1 MGPLAAALDYRK
13 VLIYPRKAQD
23 AHYVGARIEQYQLPA
38 ASRDMAQPAE
48 YQPEPRTVHKVDLRQ
63 VEHEPSHHTVGY
75 CIIYLFSYRARS
87 MMIYPAGGDGVEC
100 LSVIVHLANRNIH
113 AFHLPF
119 YGYILRCSARENAR
133 FLRAKTDFLNN
144 LLSEGYELFKI
155 ISHIVIERKIN
166 LSYNYMITI
175 LPSRA
180 ASADAD
186 RSTLQTM
193 ERNIKRITEEQ
204 IGTQYGYMARVREL
218 LGDRPRGVYM
228 QTFGCQQNEADSE
241 RLCGMAEEM
250 GYTVVSEP
258 EEADLIL
265 VNTCAIREHAELK
278 TLSIAGQ
285 FKHIKEK
292 NPDLLIGIC
301 GCMVSQEHRIDDIKN
316 KYPYID
322 FLFGT
327 SDNYRFP
334 EILYDKLTRGK
345 RQFFENGEEG
355 TVAEGLPVHR
365 FSDFKAWVSIMY
377 GCNNYCTYCV
387 VPYVR
392 GRERS
397 RRREDILEEV
407 RGLADAGYREITLL
421 GQNVNSYGSDG
432 VNGDGYAFADL
443 LEDICKID
451 GNFTVRFMTSHP
463 KDVSEKLT
471 DVIADNP
478 KIARQ
483 FHLPLQSGSDRI
495 LREMNRHYDTA
506 RYLSAVDY
514 MRRRIPDI
522 SLSTDIIVAFPG
534 ETEQDFEDT
543 LSMLRR
549 VRYDSIYSFI
559 YSPRKGTRAAAMDGQ
574 IPPEVS
580 RERFARLLEVQNGI
594 SLELNREF
602 EGRDVDVL
610 VEGISK
616 TDDSRLTGRMERGR
630 LVHFAGDPSLTG
642 SHVRVHIDRAETY
655 ALYGTLVCGE

>member
-1 MGPLAAALDYRK
+1 
-13 VLIYPRKAQD
+13 
-23 AHYVGARIEQYQLPA
+23 
-38 ASRDMAQPAE
+38 
-48 YQPEPRTVHKVDLRQ
+48 
-63 VEHEPSHHTVGY
+63 
-75 CIIYLFSYRARS
+75 
-87 MMIYPAGGDGVEC
+87 
-100 LSVIVHLANRNIH
+100 
-113 AFHLPF
+113 
-119 YGYILRCSARENAR
+119 
-133 FLRAKTDFLNN
+133 
-144 LLSEGYELFKI
+144 
-155 ISHIVIERKIN
+155 
-166 LSYNYMITI
+166 
-175 LPSRA
+175 
-180 ASADAD
+180 
-186 RSTLQTM
+186 M

-204 IGTQYGYMARVREL
+204 IGTQYGYMSRVREL

-258 EEADLIL
+258 EDADLIL

-278 TLSIAGQ
+278 TLSVAGQ

-292 NPDLLIGIC
+292 NPELLIGIC

-334 EILYDKLTRGK
+334 EILYDKLTCGK
-345 RQFFENGEEG
+345 RRFFENGEEG
-355 TVAEGLPVHR
+355 TVAEGLPIHR

-377 GCNNYCTYCV
+377 GCNNFCTYCV

-407 RGLADAGYREITLL
+407 RGLAEAGYREITLL

-432 VNGDGYAFADL
+432 VNGEDYDFADL
-443 LEDICKID
+443 LADICRID
-451 GNFTVRFMTSHP
+451 GDFTVRFMTSHP
-463 KDVSEKLT
+463 KDVSEKLI
-471 DVIADNP
+471 DVIAENP

-506 RYLSAVDY
+506 RYLAAVDC

-559 YSPRKGTRAAAMDGQ
+559 YSPRKGTRAAAMENQ

-594 SLELNREF
+594 SLALNREF